1 MTTSMLMRDLE
12 KGRPVKV
19 SSDFSFFGAFLSL
32 AIAILFS
39 IVIFNS
45 KVTGLPIVIYI
56 VLLGLCIFQFVYVS
70 NVILEG
76 DKLIIKKL
84 FRKTEVIFLSQIVDI
99 STFKLKST
107 KYTFLKYNIDE
118 YKDSKALILNS
129 NSVLFGKQDTLKD
142 LLEYTKT
149 KHK

>member
-1 MTTSMLMRDLE
+1 MLMRDLE

-19 SSDFSFFGAFLSL
+19 SSDFSFFGAFFSL
-32 AIAILFS
+32 AIVILFS
-39 IVIFNS
+39 MVIFHN
-45 KVTGLPIVIYI
+45 KVAGLPIVIYI
-56 VLLGLCIFQFVYVS
+56 ALLGLCIFQFAYVS
-70 NVILEG
+70 KVILEG

-84 FRKTEVIFLSQIVDI
+84 FRKSEVINLSQIVNI

-118 YKDSKALILNS
+118 YKESKALILNS

-142 LLEYTKT
+142 LLEYSKS
-149 KHK
+149 KQK